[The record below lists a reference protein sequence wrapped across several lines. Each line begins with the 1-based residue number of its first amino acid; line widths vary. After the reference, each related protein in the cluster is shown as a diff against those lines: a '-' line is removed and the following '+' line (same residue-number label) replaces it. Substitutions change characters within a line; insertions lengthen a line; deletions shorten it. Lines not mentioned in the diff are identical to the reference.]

1 MAVLVDK
8 AEALC
13 FLWLTQES
21 TRENRMTVEEHLL
34 PIYKAFGAAGLTA
47 ELARLLIRGG
57 LESHGS
63 GYQHGPG
70 LCLKLS
76 KTQTFQASEYG
87 DGGKE
92 EM

>member
-1 MAVLVDK
+1 MPHVAVSVDK

-47 ELARLLIRGG
+47 ELACTLIRGR
-57 LESHGS
+57 LESQDLGIS
-63 GYQHGPG
+63 MAQG
-70 LCLKLS
+70 C
-76 KTQTFQASEYG
+76 ASSFLRLR
-87 DGGKE
+87 
-92 EM
+92 